1 MNKQISLTIP
11 EPMLRKAQQKAKE
24 EGFRNV
30 QEYCLQALR
39 DKWFMERLPYYEKL
53 SKELDEGKGY
63 EMDLEEWE
71 QYRKLYGK
79 ERTKFLKAHKIRK

>member
-1 MNKQISLTIP
+1 MNRQISLTIP

-39 DKWFMERLPYYEKL
+39 DKWFMDNLPRYERIAKQMERRPGKKMTV
-53 SKELDEGKGY
+53 KEF
-63 EMDLEEWE
+63 LEWS
-71 QYRKLYGK
+71 RK
-79 ERTKFLKAHKIRK
+79 I